1 MVWPFS
7 LREAADQNLDRGG
20 FCLFWVELILVWW
33 SGYFTGVFADF
44 VVQRGG
50 KSW

>member
-1 MVWPFS
+1 MVRPFF
-7 LREAADQNLDRGG
+7 LGLGG
-20 FCLFWVELILVWW
+20 MLISSFLLVWGRLIATWW
-33 SGYFTGVFADF
+33 SGCFAGVFADF

>member
-1 MVWPFS
+1 VAGKILGTFLLV
-7 LREAADQNLDRGG
+7 LRR
-20 FCLFWVELILVWW
+20 LILAWW
-33 SGYFTGVFADF
+33 SGCFAGVFADF

>member
-1 MVWPFS
+1 MVQSFFGEFPDFFGG
-7 LREAADQNLDRGG
+7 LRR
-20 FCLFWVELILVWW
+20 LISAWW
-33 SGYFTGVFADF
+33 SGYFAGVFADF